1 MSQRPTEMTHTVV
14 FIAQEVMRVVI
25 PGSLVGR
32 WNWIVYDFSDAGD
45 VQILGDESSVVQ
57 QVGLCLR

>member
-1 MSQRPTEMTHTVV
+1 
-14 FIAQEVMRVVI
+14 MRVVI